1 MKKCKHLVIML
12 ATTATLLFA
21 MLGSGCGVK
30 DWFDEKLN
38 EDNRIESVIETPAET
53 TEIFASV
60 DGNAVTTSEIYA
72 DGTFVFTVAANEG
85 ADASATV
92 AITSKPETS
101 VSATVSDVE
110 GVYTFT
116 PDVVGEYVLTITSTA
131 AKDVSSTLA
140 ITVKEVPAIETILN
154 GQFVNVRRSEKDSL
168 LVIILWDS
176 QVLIVQNI
184 TDQGFEAELLSFT
197 YDETTKEIALTH
209 QAAPEGSDVASAEG
223 VLNSLTLN
231 ADYTLSVVYDHGQ
244 RTDKLEVF
252 VECECENV
260 GNLVVYPQ
268 IDATCTTNGRTEGTY
283 CTICKMWNKLPS
295 IIEATG
301 HDFITVEAAVAPT
314 CTTNGK
320 TARIACSRCG
330 EVSAESQVVQAL
342 GHTPIEVAA
351 KAPTCTETGLTAGS
365 KCSVCGEV
373 LSGLTEIPKH
383 DRVDSD
389 NDNIC
394 DDCGNVDFSFYQN
407 TANYSEES
415 YTAWNALSGNV
426 ARLHVATTADD
437 GTVTDNSFAWVV
449 SGTISFT
456 YDREKD
462 AFRYTHTG
470 YANRN
475 NDGSFGDYYI
485 THDDLQYFAFE
496 VDGEYYVDVYFDENV
511 KLNLCAG
518 FSDDDSTGENL
529 QPVYVKYNLGS
540 CNFPDSGG
548 GAENTVL
555 LKVKL
560 D

>member
-1 MKKCKHLVIML
+1 ML
-12 ATTATLLFA
+12 AATATLSFV

-38 EDNRIESVIETPAET
+38 EDNRTESVIETPAET

-131 AKDVSSTLA
+131 AKDVSSTLT
-140 ITVKEVPAIETILN
+140 ITVKEVPAIETILD
-154 GQFVNVRRSEKDSL
+154 GRFINVHRSEKDSL
-168 LVIILWDS
+168 ILMIMWDS
-176 QVLIVQNI
+176 QIVIAQTF
-184 TDQGFEAELLSFT
+184 TDQYSEAELFSFT

-231 ADYTLSVVYDHGQ
+231 ADYTLSVVYDHGL
-244 RTDKLEVF
+244 RSDKLEVF
-252 VECECENV
+252 VECECEDE
-260 GNLVVYPQ
+260 GNFVVYPQ
-268 IDATCTTNGRTEGTY
+268 IDATCTTNGRTERTY
-283 CTICKMWNKLPS
+283 CTICKMWTEMPS
-295 IIEATG
+295 VIAATG

-342 GHTPIEVAA
+342 GHTPIDVAE
-351 KAPTCTETGLTAGS
+351 KAPTCTETGVTAGS
-365 KCSVCGEV
+365 KCSVCSEV

-415 YTAWNALSGNV
+415 YTAWNALSGNI

-470 YANRN
+470 YANRD

-496 VDGEYYVDVYFDENV
+496 VDGEYYVDVYFDANV

-518 FSDDDSTGENL
+518 FNGDANGENL

>member
-12 ATTATLLFA
+12 AATATLSFA

-38 EDNRIESVIETPAET
+38 EDNRTESVIETPAET

-140 ITVKEVPAIETILN
+140 ITVKEVPAIEDILN
-154 GQFVNVRRSEKDSL
+154 GIYMTKDSS
-168 LVIILWDS
+168 VIHNF
-176 QVLIVQNI
+176 LI
-184 TDQGFEAELLSFT
+184 GFGYGDEGNFIELEYTEFDLHTCEETMKYECLSYT
-197 YDETTKEIALTH
+197 YDAATKAITLTYL
-209 QAAPEGSDVASAEG
+209 EGDE
-223 VLNSLTLN
+223 VLNEVTIN
-231 ADYTLSVVYDHGQ
+231 ADYTLSVCYEGQ
-244 RTDKLEVF
+244 YRDVLVPWT
-252 VECECENV
+252 ECEDGEH
-260 GNLVVYPQ
+260 NLVIYPQ
-268 IDATCTTNGRTEGTY
+268 VDATCTTNGRTEGSY
-283 CTICKMWNKLPS
+283 CTICKTWVEYPEF
-295 IIEATG
+295 IAATG

-342 GHTPIEVAA
+342 GHTPIDVAE

-373 LSGLTEIPKH
+373 LSGLTEIPKR
-383 DRVDSD
+383 DCVDSD

-518 FSDDDSTGENL
+518 FSDDDATGENL
-529 QPVYVKYNLGS
+529 QPVYVEYNLGS

>member
-12 ATTATLLFA
+12 AATATLSFA

-38 EDNRIESVIETPAET
+38 QGTTENVIET

-101 VSATVSDVE
+101 VSATVSDFE

-116 PDVVGEYVLTITSTA
+116 PDVVGKYVLTITSTA

-140 ITVKEVPAIETILN
+140 ITVKEVPAIETILP
-154 GQFVNVRRSEKDSL
+154 GQFTNVHRSEEDIL
-168 LVIILWDS
+168 ILIILWDS
-176 QVLIVQNI
+176 QVVVAENI
-184 TDQGFEAELLSFT
+184 TDQYSEAELLSFT

-209 QAAPEGSDVASAEG
+209 QPAPEGSDVPSVEG

-231 ADYTLSVVYDHGQ
+231 ADYTLSAVYDHGQ

-252 VECECENV
+252 VECECEDE

-268 IDATCTTNGRTEGTY
+268 IDATCTTKGRTEGTY
-283 CTICKMWNKLPS
+283 CTICKMWVERPEF
-295 IIEATG
+295 IEATG

-330 EVSAESQVVQAL
+330 EVSSESQVVQAL
-342 GHTPIEVAA
+342 GHTPIDVAA
-351 KAPTCTETGLTAGS
+351 IASTCTETGWTAGS

-449 SGTISFT
+449 SGTIVIT

-470 YANRN
+470 YANKD
-475 NDGSFGDYYI
+475 NDGSFGNFYI

-496 VDGEYYVDVYFDENV
+496 VDGEYYVDVYFDKNV
-511 KLNLCAG
+511 KLNLCVG
-518 FSDDDSTGENL
+518 FNGDANGENL
-529 QPVYVKYNLGS
+529 QPVYVEYNLGS
-540 CNFPDSGG
+540 CNFPGSGG